1 VKALTVPEPRNV
13 FWKTTTVKQ
22 RGFNADDTD
31 VIDAFTEKH
40 CRVMPAYSATAA
52 LRNATLELPDES
64 ESSISKDYDHNVLF
78 KDGKHYTPEA
88 YRELNTV
95 LLNMLAS

>member
-1 VKALTVPEPRNV
+1 VPEPRNV
-13 FWKTTTVKQ
+13 IWKTTTVKQ
-22 RGFNADDTD
+22 KGKNADDTD
-31 VIDAFTEKH
+31 VITAFTEKN

-52 LRNATLELPDES
+52 LRNATMELPDES
-64 ESSISKDYDHNVLF
+64 ESSVSKDYKRNVLF
-78 KDGKHYTPEA
+78 KDGKHFTPEA